1 MRELKKILL
10 FLLLFLFI
18 FMEGAT
24 FLPSQ
29 QPILRLHVRA
39 HSNSPRDQAV
49 KFMVRDQVLLFLAEY
64 VQEAEDVQEVQRNI
78 AQKLP
83 EIVAVAQAV
92 VEQAGLNYQV
102 AASLGPAMFPTRLYG
117 EQVYRAGQYEALQI
131 YLGDGAGQNWWCVL
145 FPPLCF
151 LEVPAEEETETLAA
165 VAPRKFTRLPFKSR
179 IINWLRKIFR

>member
-83 EIVAVAQAV
+83 EIVAVAAV

-102 AASLGPAMFPTRLYG
+102 AASLGPAMFPPVR
-117 EQVYRAGQYEALQI
+117 EQVWPVGMSFADLSWQRCRAKLVVCP
-131 YLGDGAGQNWWCVL
+131 L
-145 FPPLCF
+145 PPLCF
-151 LEVPAEEETETLAA
+151 GGAG
-165 VAPRKFTRLPFKSR
+165 
-179 IINWLRKIFR
+179 